1 MTMTDCLVIGFYDSD
16 FATFVEM
23 VKSMG
28 TDSGAFKDLSL
39 AYVDFDGKPR
49 HSMEV
54 LNHFHFEDADVE
66 APRFH
71 NADFIWPVVT
81 YLCSYLSKRGYDFD
95 YVNLPHLEKEKLKS
109 KLLDGDI
116 LTVAI
121 TTTLYVSVHPILE
134 LIQFIRQYNTKVKIV
149 VGGPYVYNLPKMM
162 SPLLLQQLFKYM
174 EADIYVISNE
184 GETTLVNIIETLKNN
199 GDLEKVDNLAYNKD
213 GTYVMTASSLE
224 SNPQEENPIDYR
236 LFPKEDFN
244 EFLTLRTSKSCP
256 FSCSFCG
263 FPQRAGKYKYLSVEL
278 VEQELNAIRDIGT
291 ISTLTFIDDTFNV
304 PKERFRSLLN
314 MMIENNYGFKWNSFY
329 RSDHGDEQTIELM
342 AKAGCEGVFL
352 GVESGSDA
360 QLQRMN
366 KTSRRKHY
374 MKAIPAFREV
384 GIKTHAN
391 FVVGFPGETPDTYY
405 ETVDLIEQ
413 ARPDTFRGQLWYA
426 DPITPIWEKKEEYG
440 IQGSAFAWSH
450 KTMSSQMAC
459 NYVDELFLNI
469 QGSVWLP
476 QNGFEQWSIF
486 YLQRKGMSYQQ
497 IVEFLRAFNHIKK
510 EQMRNPDSQDIPEG
524 LLEKIRS
531 SCKFDKQ
538 VQNNIEQAGA
548 SVRTAQ

>member
-1 MTMTDCLVIGFYDSD
+1 MTDCLVIGFYDSD
-16 FATFVEM
+16 FPTFVEM

-39 AYVDFDGKPR
+39 AYVDFDGKPH
-49 HSMEV
+49 HSMQI
-54 LNHFHFEDADVE
+54 LNHFHSEGE
-66 APRFH
+66 KEPEQLH
-71 NADFIWPVVT
+71 NADFIWPVVI
-81 YLCSYLSKRGYDFD
+81 YLCSYLAKRGYSFD

-109 KLLDGDI
+109 KLLDDDI
-116 LTVAI
+116 LTIAI

-134 LIQFIRQYNTKVKIV
+134 LIQFIRQYNTKVKIL

-162 SPLLLQQLFKYM
+162 NPLALQQLFKYM
-174 EADIYVISNE
+174 GADVYVVSNE
-184 GETTLVNIIETLKNN
+184 GETTLVNIIETFKNN
-199 GDLEKVDNLAYNKD
+199 GDLDRVDNIAYNKN
-213 GTYVMTASSLE
+213 GRYIMTGSSLE
-224 SNPQEENPIDYR
+224 SNPQEENMIDYS

-263 FPQRAGKYKYLSVEL
+263 FPQRAGKYKYLTVEL

-314 MMIENNYGFKWNSFY
+314 MMIRNNYGFKWNSFY

-352 GVESGSDA
+352 GVESGSDG

-366 KTSRRKHY
+366 KTSRRKDY
-374 MKAIPAFREV
+374 LTAIPAFREV

-391 FVVGFPGETPDTYY
+391 FVVGFPGETLDTYY

-440 IQGSAFAWSH
+440 IQGSAFTWSH
-450 KTMSSQMAC
+450 KTMDSQAAC
-459 NYVDELFLNI
+459 EYVDEMFMKI
-469 QGSVWLP
+469 EGSVWLP

-486 YLQRKGMSYQQ
+486 YLQRKGMSYEQ
-497 IVEFLRAFNHIKK
+497 IVGFLKAFNDIKK
-510 EQMRNPDSQDIPEG
+510 EQMRNPDSQEIPES
-524 LLEKIRS
+524 LLEKVKA
-531 SCKFDKQ
+531 SCKFGKATGTKQ
-538 VQNNIEQAGA
+538 SGA
-548 SVRTAQ
+548 SGQTSQ